1 MKNVRRR
8 FTIPEELLAEAEE
21 YAQLDH
27 RTFSKL
33 VCETLQQHMRRYPKA
48 RKNGLTTGL
57 KALEDRIIR
66 LEGVVAGRVPAG
78 TQGEGSKEFTDD
90 EEAKNR

>member
-1 MKNVRRR
+1 MINVRRR

-27 RTFSKL
+27 RTFSEL
-33 VCETLQQHMRRYPKA
+33 VCETLRQHMRRYLKTQ
-48 RKNGLTTGL
+48 KNGLKTGL

>member
-27 RTFSKL
+27 RKFSEL
-33 VCETLQQHMRRYPKA
+33 VCETLRQHMRRYLKTP
-48 RKNGLTTGL
+48 KNGPKTGL

-78 TQGEGSKEFTDD
+78 TQGADHNEVRE
-90 EEAKNR
+90 